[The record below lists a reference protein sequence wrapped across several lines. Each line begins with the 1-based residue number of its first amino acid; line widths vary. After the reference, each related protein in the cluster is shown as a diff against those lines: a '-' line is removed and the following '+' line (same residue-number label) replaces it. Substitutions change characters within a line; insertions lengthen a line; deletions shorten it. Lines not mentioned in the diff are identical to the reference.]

1 MNTAHTHSDIQEKT
15 DRVASTAKKVGLKI
29 HAAKT
34 KVMKAKNKSKLP
46 VTVEG
51 EPLEEVKDFKYLGSY
66 ISSDSNIDKEVS
78 TRIGLAAQAF
88 KKLNNIWK
96 STTLSTKTKLRI
108 YQSNVRSVLLYASET
123 WRTNNKL
130 ESKLR
135 GFEGRCLRRILK
147 VRWQEK
153 VCNEEIWRRTGMN
166 NIVLEVK
173 RRRWTLLGHVLRMKK
188 GRHPLEALSWAPP
201 GKRHR
206 GRPLGTWRRTIED
219 EMKTAGKTWN
229 ELRWLAQDRSEWK
242 KFVGALCSPSGAP
255 KIE

>member
-1 MNTAHTHSDIQEKT
+1 MHSDIQEKT
-15 DRVASTAKKVGLKI
+15 DRVASTAKKFGLEI

-34 KVMKAKNKSKLP
+34 KVMKAKNKLRVP

-66 ISSDSNIDKEVS
+66 ISSDSNINKEVS
-78 TRIGLAAQAF
+78 TRIGLTAQAF

-108 YQSNVRSVLLYASET
+108 YQSNVRSTLLYASET
-123 WRTNNKL
+123 WRTNKKL

-135 GFEGRCLRRILK
+135 GFQGRCLRRILK

-166 NIVLEVK
+166 NIVL
-173 RRRWTLLGHVLRMKK
+173 G
-188 GRHPLEALSWAPP
+188 A
-201 GKRHR
+201 
-206 GRPLGTWRRTIED
+206 PLGRGTGADHSALGGGPSRTRWKQLERRGTSCGGWPR
-219 EMKTAGKTWN
+219 TGLN
-229 ELRWLAQDRSEWK
+229 GRSLS
-242 KFVGALCSPSGAP
+242 VPYAPLSGAP
-255 KIE
+255 RID